1 LQIQLKISSSNPSRL
16 WANASK
22 IRAFEPPNQFPPWT
36 KTPATPL
43 SAPRRR
49 PGAFCRTT
57 SPPSLKAT
65 CRQLGPRSFEATGRT
80 FEATGR
86 TFEATGR
93 TFEATGRTFE
103 ATGRTF
109 EATGRTFEATGRT
122 FEATGRTFEATGR
135 TFEATGR
142 TYSMNQ
148 GNSDDLWPWHGARRP
163 ESTRL
168 LTRSRRERH
177 HGQDAPPRFHAAML
191 GSSQILLDQRAVFEK
206 KPPGT
211 SDGLGG
217 RSIRP
222 EVGGASWQRPITP
235 STPEK
240 EKPPSYRGFG
250 QCEEGESNPHGS

>member
-65 CRQLGPRSFEATGRT
+65 FRQLGPRSFEATGRT
-80 FEATGR
+80 FEATDR
-86 TFEATGR
+86 TFEATDR
-93 TFEATGRTFE
+93 TFEATDRTFEATDRTFE

-148 GNSDDLWPWHGARRP
+148 GNSENLRLWHGARLP
-163 ESTRL
+163 VTAAFSGEP
-168 LTRSRRERH
+168 RER
-177 HGQDAPPRFHAAML
+177 
-191 GSSQILLDQRAVFEK
+191 
-206 KPPGT
+206 
-211 SDGLGG
+211 
-217 RSIRP
+217 
-222 EVGGASWQRPITP
+222 
-235 STPEK
+235 
-240 EKPPSYRGFG
+240 
-250 QCEEGESNPHGS
+250 EGEPYRPSCRGSRG